1 MRAAAAAWINDHHDR
16 TLLSVHTDPNRAAEV
31 VARLS
36 SLQTDPG
43 VTYYTAPVVLEIG
56 PLDSLRDCPTC
67 PAQGGEV
74 CHSPATG
81 EPCATHRGR
90 R

>member
-1 MRAAAAAWINDHHDR
+1 MRATAVWVHDHHDR
-16 TLLSVHTDPNRAAEV
+16 TALSVHTDPARAAAV
-31 VARLS
+31 VAS
-36 SLQTDPG
+36 YAAAQTDPG

-74 CHSPATG
+74 CYSPATG
-81 EPCATHRGR
+81 EPCETHRGR

>member
-1 MRAAAAAWINDHHDR
+1 MRASAVWINDHHDR
-16 TLLSVHTDPNRAAEV
+16 TLISVHTDPAWAGAV
-31 VARLS
+31 VANLREA
-36 SLQTDPG
+36 QTDPG

-56 PLDSLRDCPTC
+56 PLESLRDCPTC
-67 PAQGGEV
+67 PAQGGEI
-74 CHSPATG
+74 CYSPATG

>member
-1 MRAAAAAWINDHHDR
+1 MRATVVWVNDHHDR
-16 TLLSVHTDPNRAAEV
+16 TALSVHTDPAWAASL
-31 VARLS
+31 VA
-36 SLQTDPG
+36 SLAAAQTDPG

-90 R
+90 RS